1 MGPPPPSSYASY
13 ARKTFTQKRCAVSD
27 VWGLYIYVC
36 IYCMWY
42 RYVYNYHN
50 VYIYIYMY
58 VHIYIYTYIYIYIY
72 IYIHCWLVVSTP
84 LKNIRQIGSSSQRLG
99 KKEPLGPAS
108 TDPIH
113 HNLASSIWEWPH
125 GPKEGL
131 WRVRSGSGHT
141 APKRGFGEFDMG
153 VATLPQRGAFGAP
166 SKVEVLYGLIWSYM
180 VLYSFLW
187 FYIVLYGF
195 IWF

>member
-1 MGPPPPSSYASY
+1 MPAMPERPLHKSVVQLAMSE
-13 ARKTFTQKRCAVSD
+13 D
-27 VWGLYIYVC
+27 
-36 IYCMWY
+36 
-42 RYVYNYHN
+42 
-50 VYIYIYMY
+50 YIYMY
-58 VHIYIYTYIYIYIY
+58 VYTASDIDMYIIIIMCTYIYIYICMYIYIYIHIYIHIY

-125 GPKEGL
+125 GHKKEGL
-131 WRVRSGSGHT
+131 LGPWGPIKS
-141 APKRGFGEFDMG
+141 RGFIW
-153 VATLPQRGAFGAP
+153 
-166 SKVEVLYGLIWSYM
+166 SYIVLYG
-180 VLYSFLW
+180 FKW
-187 FYIVLYGF
+187 FYMVLYGF